1 MINENNSILAK
12 IESEIDKDGNLFFDK
27 EITKKL
33 FSKGI
38 KKVEVQIVNSSKK
51 VLESDNINMKLFAVI
66 KEIQNLPDD
75 VIHKLLK
82 AKGSLINERS

>member
-1 MINENNSILAK
+1 MVNVSNSILAK
-12 IESEIDKDGNLFFDK
+12 FESEIDKDGNLFFDK

-75 VIHKLLK
+75 VIYKLLK
-82 AKGSLINERS
+82 VKGSLINERS